1 MRPGTLQ
8 KEKEEPFPREW
19 RRTNIMTREVMVS
32 KGTVVGLGEWMLEL
46 EEGGIVCWGQE
57 QVLQRQFRFE
67 GAHWA

>member
-1 MRPGTLQ
+1 
-8 KEKEEPFPREW
+8 
-19 RRTNIMTREVMVS
+19 MTREVMVS